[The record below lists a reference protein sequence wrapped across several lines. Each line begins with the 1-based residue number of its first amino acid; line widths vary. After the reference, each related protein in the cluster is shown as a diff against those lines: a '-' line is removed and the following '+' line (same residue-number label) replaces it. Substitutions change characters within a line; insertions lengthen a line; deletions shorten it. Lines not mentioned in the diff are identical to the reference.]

1 MELKYTYMT
10 EHLNRLRQV
19 KDVVYKA
26 PVQHTHCHSTTGGV
40 NVDYS
45 EELTLLENLELLV
58 DSSPND
64 ADLGGEI
71 RNLIKNNRL

>member
-10 EHLNRLRQV
+10 EHLNKLRQV
-19 KDVVYKA
+19 KDVVYRT
-26 PVQHTHCHSTTGGV
+26 PVQHTHCHHTTGDV

-64 ADLGGEI
+64 ADLGREI

>member
-1 MELKYTYMT
+1 
-10 EHLNRLRQV
+10 
-19 KDVVYKA
+19 
-26 PVQHTHCHSTTGGV
+26 HTHCHSTTGGV

-58 DSSPND
+58 DSNPND
-64 ADLGGEI
+64 ADLGREI